1 MHNYY
6 CVWYYFA
13 SVLNAWYSWFSST
26 HIFVCLFLYK
36 KAVIFKFFLP
46 ATSTFFFQ
54 WLLRAFRKA
63 LKFRAVSNRAQP
75 GLRPHI
81 ALLLSSQSAL
91 SCILPPGLCMCC
103 SPAQKA
109 LLSSPCQCIP
119 QSSLVSMFCA
129 ICSSFK
135 VLPSVLISPVPSC
148 FACLSSYLR
157 RGKLWGRMWLLYVLN
172 MCMCWN
178 ILHEQT

>member
-1 MHNYY
+1 MQLSRKEGSSFCKVGTQGRREEIWLGRQGLKLGLYLLWELTYLGTSVSLSVIHWINTYQRSIDS
-6 CVWYYFA
+6 VSLSRSDPQA
-13 SVLNAWYSWFSST
+13 SPRW
-26 HIFVCLFLYK
+26 
-36 KAVIFKFFLP
+36 
-46 ATSTFFFQ
+46 
-54 WLLRAFRKA
+54 
-63 LKFRAVSNRAQP
+63 
-75 GLRPHI
+75 
-81 ALLLSSQSAL
+81 
-91 SCILPPGLCMCC
+91 PPGLCMCC

-109 LLSSPCQCIP
+109 FLSSPCQCIP